1 MDTYRRL
8 LNLARAAWPFLAV
21 ALIAA
26 CIAVFSS
33 LEPVAAHTPTPN
45 TQHNHTLT
53 VTVTGNG
60 DGTVTSNTGGIN
72 CRKGGSGTCT
82 TTIASN
88 FTTAVI
94 LTATPVG
101 GSRFSGWGGNCSGS
115 GTCSL
120 RVDQGNRSVT
130 ANFDLPP
137 QSLTITP
144 TSGTPRTTTVT
155 VSGSN
160 YSPGV
165 YHPIVFGTTNQVGQV
180 LVNQNGNFNDTFE
193 VPWAPQGP
201 HTVTVHRG
209 TATFTVTPGITLS
222 PTSGP
227 AGSDV
232 QIEGD
237 GFLANQGNVRFQFGP
252 QTLDPVTADR
262 EGSVRAT
269 FTVPGLPAGS
279 YQVRIGSAD
288 PVNFTVA
295 SEIRLEQTRGSP
307 GETIRITGS
316 GFRANT
322 SANLSFDSETVRSV
336 PVDSDGRVNT
346 NFQIPE
352 TPAGPT
358 TVSLE
363 GRSVS
368 FTVTPALTL
377 ETGSATPGAFMM
389 VTGTGYFRNERN
401 IVITIGGATAASGIS
416 ADGRGSWTYSIE
428 VPSLAAGTHQ
438 VAAHGASTARSN
450 APSAPLVLGSMLILD
465 RPSGPPG
472 TELRISG
479 SGFGPRENVRIAMGG
494 SLATR
499 SVRADNQG
507 AWTVT
512 LNVPASAGGLLP
524 VSATGARGH
533 RVEGEFTVTA
543 DVSLSQSS
551 GSPGS
556 SVAVQG
562 SGFPANA
569 GGISLRM
576 ADVQLTSVSA
586 DAQGSF
592 DRSFTVP
599 QAPADAYMITVGGAR
614 ADLSVPF
621 EVTPR
626 ITLNGDV
633 TDRRVPITV
642 RGFGFSA
649 NEENI
654 SVTLDHRTIKSGIT
668 ANSRGSWSAEIEA
681 PSLPS
686 GSYSLRASGS
696 NTAVESVSPVT
707 LTLTSYLS
715 LDRASGSPGETLK
728 VSGGGFSLNTGVTIT
743 AGDGLTQATA
753 VTDRAGSWSTNL
765 LIPVA
770 PGGNILIEASG
781 GDGQA
786 ANASFMITPTA
797 RLSEPFSR
805 PGGAVEIIGHGFQA
819 GQSLSVN
826 LGNGVIASPLADS
839 RGSWTAKFTVPEI
852 PAGNRLITIKTTDGE
867 MKMPFLVSAG
877 ISVSDT
883 RTSPAN
889 LITVSGSGFGASE
902 RGITVTVD
910 QDIVAAGISA
920 DRRGSWS
927 VDIPAPVL
935 PAGSYEVSASGPV
948 TSPDNVSREFLT
960 LIPGLEMV
968 PNKGE
973 PGTRVSVTGRGFGA
987 NQKDILI
994 EFGTESVA
1002 LVSEADESGEF
1013 TVSFDVPEAPSG
1025 GHFVDHSGTTVVQ
1038 DSGPGVE
1045 FQVIPAIILDEK
1057 SGHPGLPVQID
1068 GMGFPANDSEVTIA
1082 FDGVSWQTGV
1092 STDELGSFTVSL
1104 DLPLAAAGI
1113 HEVSAIVSGVN
1124 GVTNP
1129 SEEFEITPD
1138 LTLSLESGN
1147 IGDAVE
1153 VTGLGFSPQ
1162 SQASVVYS
1170 DGLLDTTIGTDGT
1183 GTFSARLII
1192 PASDGGEHLIA
1203 ATDMNGFSA
1212 VTTFTVENTPPPL
1225 PVLLLPEDGSSGGLL
1240 GGFQPEL
1247 SWGPVEDPSGVTY
1260 GLQIS
1265 SSPEFT
1271 STVFEQ
1277 TGLTAPAHAIA
1288 EEAALDRGR
1297 YYWRVRAV
1305 DMANNAGPWTEP
1317 FEMKSG
1323 ILPVWLIPVVAI
1335 LLAVMA
1341 GGGGYAYY
1349 SRRRYQSAKAPAFP
1363 EMVRDVRTAPALPST
1378 ASTGG
1383 AAPTPRPQP
1392 RLALPSSPLRR
1403 RQSRTPE
1410 EQAQLRSI
1418 VDFLKSL
1425 PLLEV
1430 TQDLGWLEELVEVAG
1445 SSEPTAFERV
1455 LEGELDLR
1463 YQPAWMRHPTFEL
1476 VRLVLQ
1482 GHPFLEELE
1491 AFVGEADGCA
1501 VDMVA
1506 LLRQVYR
1513 DMENAVPDDTAK
1525 VYQWLFVLGV
1535 VKHSLVWF
1543 RGSYLREPSVRD
1555 YHIEPFDEDSEAPLF
1570 TLEGEDG
1577 TPFAGPLVKGLTEAD
1592 AIAYRDIHI
1601 ALRGEYINSG
1611 NARLLASRLASLEI
1625 LHRQMISNLEQLGD
1639 IS

>member
-1 MDTYRRL
+1 M
-8 LNLARAAWPFLAV
+8 
-21 ALIAA
+21 
-26 CIAVFSS
+26 
-33 LEPVAAHTPTPN
+33 
-45 TQHNHTLT
+45 T
-53 VTVTGNG
+53 VSISGAG
-60 DGTVTSNTGGIN
+60 DGTVTSNIGGIN

-82 TTIASN
+82 TDIASN
-88 FTTAVI
+88 FTTPVT
-94 LTATPVG
+94 LTAAPVG
-101 GSRFSGWGGNCSGS
+101 GSRFSGWSGGGCSGS
-115 GTCSL
+115 GTTCSL
-120 RVDQGNRSVT
+120 RVDLQDKNVT
-130 ANFDLPP
+130 ATFIPPP

-155 VSGSN
+155 VRGSN
-160 YSPGV
+160 YSPGLS
-165 YHPIVFGTTNQVGQV
+165 HTISFGTTDQVGQV
-180 LVNQNGNFNDTFE
+180 LVDRDGNFNYTFQ

-201 HTVTVHRG
+201 HPVRVDTETV
-209 TATFTVTPGITLS
+209 TFTVNPGITLS
-222 PTSGP
+222 PASGP
-227 AGSDV
+227 TGSDV

-237 GFLANQGNVRFQFGP
+237 GFLANQSSLRFQFGP
-252 QTLDPVTADR
+252 QTLTPVATDPD
-262 EGSVRAT
+262 GSIRT
-269 FTVPGLPAGS
+269 SFQVPDLAAGS
-279 YQVRIGSAD
+279 YQVRVGSAA

-295 SEIRLEQTRGSP
+295 SELRLDQTRGAP
-307 GETIRITGS
+307 GDTIQITGS

-322 SANLSFDSETVRSV
+322 SAELSFDGATVRSV
-336 PVDSDGRVNT
+336 PVDSNGRANT
-346 NFQIPE
+346 SFQVPE
-352 TPAGPT
+352 TPAGST

-377 ETGSATPGAFMM
+377 ETGSAVPGGFLM

-416 ADGRGSWTYSIE
+416 ADGRGSWQHSIE

-438 VAAHGASTARSN
+438 VSAYGASTSRSI
-450 APSAPLVLGSMLILD
+450 APSAPLVLGSMLILN
-465 RPSGPPG
+465 RSSGPPG

-479 SGFGPRENVRIAMGG
+479 SGFGPRENVLVAIG
-494 SLATR
+494 SNLVTS

-512 LNVPASAGGLLP
+512 LNVPASAGGPLP
-524 VSATGARGH
+524 VSATGARGR
-533 RVEGEFTVTA
+533 RVESEFTVTA

-556 SVAVQG
+556 SIAAQG

-569 GGISLRM
+569 GGISLRI
-576 ADVQLTSVSA
+576 ADVPVTSVSA

-592 DRSFTVP
+592 DRTFTVP
-599 QAPADAYMITVGGAR
+599 QVPADAYTITIGGAG

-633 TDRRVPITV
+633 TDRLGPITV
-642 RGFGFSA
+642 RGLGFGA

-654 SVTLDHRTIKSGIT
+654 SITLDHRTIKSGIT

-686 GSYSLRASGS
+686 GSYSLRAGS
-696 NTAVESVSPVT
+696 TNVTAVESVPPAT
-707 LTLTSYLS
+707 LTLTSYLR
-715 LDRASGSPGETLK
+715 LDRPSGPPGETLQI
-728 VSGGGFSLNTGVTIT
+728 SGGGFSPGTGVTVT

-753 VTDRAGSWSTNL
+753 VTDRAGSWSANL
-765 LIPVA
+765 IIPVA

-797 RLSEPFSR
+797 ILAEPFSR

-819 GQSLSVN
+819 GQSLGVN
-826 LGNGVIASPLADS
+826 LGNDVMASPLADP

-852 PAGNRLITIKTTDGE
+852 PAGNRLVTIKTNDGE
-867 MKMPFLVSAG
+867 MKIPFLVSAG
-877 ISVSDT
+877 ISLSAD

-889 LITVSGSGFGASE
+889 PMAVSGAGFGASE
-902 RGITVTVD
+902 RGIKVTVG
-910 QDIVAAGISA
+910 QVTVAAGVSA
-920 DRRGSWS
+920 DQRGSWS

-960 LIPGLEMV
+960 LIPGLEIV
-968 PNKGE
+968 PNEGG
-973 PGTRVSVTGRGFGA
+973 PGTRVNVTGRGFGA
-987 NQKDILI
+987 SQKDIQI
-994 EFGTESVA
+994 KFGVETVASVA
-1002 LVSEADESGEF
+1002 EADESGEF
-1013 TVSFDVPEAPSG
+1013 TVNFEVPEAPSG
-1025 GHFVDHSGTTVVQ
+1025 VHLVDHSGTTVVQ
-1038 DSGPGVE
+1038 DSGPGFE
-1045 FQVIPAIILDEK
+1045 FQVIPAIILDAK
-1057 SGHPGLPVQID
+1057 SSHPGLPVRID
-1068 GMGFPANDSEVTIA
+1068 GLGFPANDSEVTIA
-1082 FDGVSWQTGV
+1082 FDGVSWRTGV

-1104 DLPLAAAGI
+1104 QLPPATSGI
-1113 HEVSAIVSGVN
+1113 HEVSAMASGVN
-1124 GVTNP
+1124 GATNP
-1129 SEEFEITPD
+1129 SKDFEITPT

-1147 IGDAVE
+1147 VGDSVE

-1162 SQASVVYS
+1162 SQTSVVYS
-1170 DGLLDTTIGTDGT
+1170 DGLLDMAIGTDGT
-1183 GTFSARLII
+1183 GTFNARLTI
-1192 PASDGGEHLIA
+1192 PASDGGDHLIV
-1203 ATDMNGFSA
+1203 ATDMTGLSA
-1212 VTTFTVENTPPPL
+1212 VATFAVENTPPPL
-1225 PVLLLPEDGSSGGLL
+1225 PVLLLPEDGTSGGLL
-1240 GGFQPEL
+1240 GGFRPEL

-1260 GLQIS
+1260 DLQIS
-1265 SSPEFT
+1265 SGPEFV

-1277 TGLTAPAHAIA
+1277 TGLTTPAHAIA
-1288 EEAALDRGR
+1288 EERALDRGR

-1305 DMANNAGPWTEP
+1305 DMASNAGPWTEP

-1341 GGGGYAYY
+1341 GGGGFAYY
-1349 SRRRYQSAKAPAFP
+1349 SRQRYQSAKAPAFP
-1363 EMVRDVRTAPALPST
+1363 ELVRDARTTPTLPSAASTAGTAPTS
-1378 ASTGG
+1378 
-1383 AAPTPRPQP
+1383 RPQP

-1403 RQSRTPE
+1403 RQSRSPE
-1410 EQAQLRSI
+1410 EQAQLQSI

-1445 SSEPTAFERV
+1445 SPEPAAFERV
-1455 LEGELDLR
+1455 LEGELELR

-1476 VRLVLQ
+1476 VKLVLQ

-1491 AFVGEADGCA
+1491 AFVREADGCA
-1501 VDMVA
+1501 VDMVG
-1506 LLRQVYR
+1506 LLRQVYL
-1513 DMENAVPDDTAK
+1513 DMEDAGPGDTAR
-1525 VYQWLFVLGV
+1525 VYRWSFVLGV

-1555 YHIEPFDEDSEAPLF
+1555 YYIEPFDEDSEASLF
-1570 TLEGEDG
+1570 TLAGEDS

-1601 ALRGEYINSG
+1601 ALRGGYINSDD
-1611 NARLLASRLASLEI
+1611 ARLLASRLASLEI
-1625 LHRQMISNLEQLGD
+1625 LHRQMINNLEQLGD